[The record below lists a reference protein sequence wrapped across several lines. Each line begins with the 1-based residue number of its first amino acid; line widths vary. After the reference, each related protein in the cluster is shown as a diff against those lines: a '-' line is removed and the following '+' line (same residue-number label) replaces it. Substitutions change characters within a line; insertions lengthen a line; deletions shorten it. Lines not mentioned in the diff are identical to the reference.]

1 MSQTRIF
8 LDTNVLV
15 YAHDQSSQY
24 HVDLADLLSLIFAD
38 KVQGIIAEQNLI
50 ELYRILTNPVAMRNA
65 PLSPVQVQL
74 LIQNTYLTGKFQI
87 LYPTEATI
95 RTTLE
100 LAAIRSVVS
109 AKIFDL
115 RLAALAVAF
124 SVHYFVTYNIKDFA
138 DIEGLE
144 AVMPQKVISHIDDP
158 SE

>member
-24 HVDLADLLSLIFAD
+24 HVDSADLLSLIFAD

-50 ELYRILTNPVAMRNA
+50 ELYRILTNPIAMRNA
-65 PLSPVQVQL
+65 SLFPVQVQL

-100 LAAIRSVVS
+100 LAAT
-109 AKIFDL
+109 K
-115 RLAALAVAF
+115 
-124 SVHYFVTYNIKDFA
+124 
-138 DIEGLE
+138 
-144 AVMPQKVISHIDDP
+144 
-158 SE
+158 